1 MATKRL
7 TDTGIANLSL
17 ASGTRREIWDTIVPG
32 LAIRIG
38 ARRKTF
44 VAMVR
49 ARGRVRRVTLGVHPG
64 LGISDARTRARLLIE
79 QGQNGIDP
87 VEVREAKA
95 RHEDDQRR
103 NTVASA
109 VAQYVTLYAQRRQRS
124 WRITQR
130 RLEMYL
136 VETMGER
143 PVGTITRADIVR
155 AIDVVQARGFAIG
168 ANRTLANFKT
178 FFRWCVERGL
188 LERSPAE
195 LVRAPSIEV
204 SRDRVLS
211 DEELRAVWK
220 ATLTYAG
227 PYGQIV
233 RLLLLTAQR
242 REEVAGMRWD
252 ELDLKSRAWTLRAN
266 RTKSGRLHVVP
277 LSEAA
282 MFGVCSV
289 SRVGPLLFG
298 SQADLAG
305 DRSFSC
311 WNQAKLRLDKAS
323 GVSDWRLHDLRRT
336 AATGMARLG
345 ISPPVIERVLNHAVT
360 SAGPLAA
367 VYQRYD
373 YAKEKREALE
383 LWASEVVRLTRG

>member
-1 MATKRL
+1 
-7 TDTGIANLSL
+7 
-17 ASGTRREIWDTIVPG
+17 
-32 LAIRIG
+32 
-38 ARRKTF
+38 
-44 VAMVR
+44 MVR
-49 ARGRVRRVTLGVHPG
+49 ARGRVRRVTLGVHPS

-87 VEVREAKA
+87 VEVRAAKA

-143 PVGTITRADIVR
+143 PVSTITRADIVR
-155 AIDVVQARGFAIG
+155 AIDVVQAKGFAIG

-242 REEVAGMRWD
+242 REEVAGLRWD
-252 ELDLKSRAWTLRAN
+252 ELDLKSRSWTLRAN

-289 SRVGPLLFG
+289 PRVGPLLFG
-298 SQADLAG
+298 SQADPTG
-305 DRSFSC
+305 DRTFSC

-383 LWASEVVRLTRG
+383 VWASEVLRVTRS

>member
-17 ASGTRREIWDTIVPG
+17 MSGTRREIWDTIVPG

-64 LGISDARTRARLLIE
+64 LGVSDARTKARILIE

-95 RHEDDQRR
+95 RDEEDQRR
-103 NTVASA
+103 STVAAA

-124 WRITQR
+124 WRSTQR

-136 VETMGER
+136 VEAMGER
-143 PVGTITRADIVR
+143 PVSSIGRADIVR
-155 AIDVVQARGFAIG
+155 AIDVVQAKGFAIG

-188 LERSPAE
+188 IERPPAE
-195 LVRAPSIEV
+195 LVRAPSLEI

-211 DEELRAVWK
+211 DEELRAIWK

-227 PYGQIV
+227 PYGRIV

-252 ELDLKSRAWTLRAN
+252 ELDLKSRSWTLRAS

-282 MFGVCSV
+282 VYGICPVP
-289 SRVGPLLFG
+289 RVGPLLFG
-298 SQADLAG
+298 SQPDPGG
-305 DRSFSC
+305 DRTFSC

-323 GVSDWRLHDLRRT
+323 GVSEWRLHDLRRT

-345 ISPPVIERVLNHAVT
+345 VSPPVIERVLNHAMT
-360 SAGPLAA
+360 AAGPLAA

-373 YAKEKREALE
+373 YAKEKREALGA
-383 LWASEVVRLTRG
+383 WATDVLRIVRD